1 MIELWQIAKTV
12 WKVSGACLLIFLLCI
27 TKDERKV
34 ETFNSFGK
42 RFGNTDT
49 KKIMGCMF
57 RNNGTAINLLL
68 CRIMNQTGWYHPPC

>member
-42 RFGNTDT
+42 RFGNV
-49 KKIMGCMF
+49 GE
-57 RNNGTAINLLL
+57 TAYVIIVNILFYGGILL
-68 CRIMNQTGWYHPPC
+68 CVADAVF